1 MKDIP
6 DIDKNTPR
14 DYERWLRGYPF
25 DSQSKREKRESEQEE
40 RWIEEDREERD
51 ES

>member
-6 DIDKNTPR
+6 DIHKNDAR

-25 DSQSKREKRESEQEE
+25 DNESRRAEQERE
-40 RWIEEDREERD
+40 REAERKGEEERD
-51 ES
+51 EIES